1 MCEEI
6 VYCQTEGMAPNYHF
20 HMEREN
26 CMIHVMWSRH
36 GIQILRW
43 RKKQS
48 PYCSLFKLM
57 SNKVRLLNFVD
68 KNCSSAASKDTK
80 MLLYSTKP
88 QSAIIISTSGL
99 SDAFFGTSS
108 IFLTISIPSV
118 TSPKTTCFPSKCG
131 VSRLVMKNWL
141 PFVPGPGE
149 SRTVKMI
156 VVRNYSNNRNNSYS
170 HNIILTSIGHGELSK
185 SNEDD
190 WC

>member
-6 VYCQTEGMAPNYHF
+6 VYCQTEGMAPNYHYDSCDVKQAWYPNIE
-20 HMEREN
+20 MEK
-26 CMIHVMWSRH
+26 
-36 GIQILRW
+36 
-43 RKKQS
+43 KKQS
-48 PYCSLFKLM
+48 PCCSLFKLM

-131 VSRLVMKNWL
+131 VSRLVMKN
-141 PFVPGPGE
+141 
-149 SRTVKMI
+149 
-156 VVRNYSNNRNNSYS
+156 
-170 HNIILTSIGHGELSK
+170 
-185 SNEDD
+185 
-190 WC
+190 